1 MTLVSTLLSMIDQDI
16 SDFSIQHDNS
26 ICSAQSQE
34 ISKAIKHPLEAG
46 GKRIRPLL
54 VLLMAGAF
62 GGEKS
67 IQIARK
73 SALAMELI
81 HTYSLV
87 HDDLPCMDNDDYRR
101 GKPTVHKVYGEA
113 KGLLVGDALLTQ
125 AFLVISQTDW
135 KGEADL
141 TSHLV
146 QTLAES
152 SGASGMIWGQWLDM
166 TFAGQQNI
174 TWEQLETVH
183 QNKTGKLLGAS
194 LELGV
199 LCASCCDDEI
209 RKQARRAGILLG
221 LAFQIMDDI
230 LDVTK
235 SSADLGKTAK
245 KDVDQ
250 NKVTAVSL
258 LGMETAKRYVVRFT
272 EQTISLLKKIL
283 PESNENYRN
292 ELFKLIGGL
301 ISREF

>member
-1 MTLVSTLLSMIDQDI
+1 
-16 SDFSIQHDNS
+16 
-26 ICSAQSQE
+26 
-34 ISKAIKHPLEAG
+34 
-46 GKRIRPLL
+46 
-54 VLLMAGAF
+54 
-62 GGEKS
+62 
-67 IQIARK
+67 
-73 SALAMELI
+73 
-81 HTYSLV
+81 
-87 HDDLPCMDNDDYRR
+87 MDNDDYRR